1 MLLSLEQL
9 SVALEERSAITAG
22 RRMSA
27 LMVVPGVLV
36 ALEALHSLSRTG
48 SETSDGS
55 RSSIVGVVDRKQCH
69 VLVGEK
75 IQLLLQ
81 RQLPCE
87 VRTEVLVAALEPRYV
102 CWRTSFL
109 LRSEDG
115 GGDARGVIGSCS
127 VPGRSAGPKREMMV
141 VMMTVG
147 RG

>member
-1 MLLSLEQL
+1 
-9 SVALEERSAITAG
+9 
-22 RRMSA
+22 MSA
-27 LMVVPGVLV
+27 LIVQGVLV
-36 ALEALHSLSRTG
+36 ALETLYSLLRTG

-55 RSSIVGVVDRKQCH
+55 RCSIVGVGRKQCH
-69 VLVGEK
+69 VLVVGK

-81 RQLPCE
+81 RQLPYE
-87 VRTEVLVAALEPRYV
+87 VRTEALVAALEPRYA

-115 GGDARGVIGSCS
+115 GGDAGGINGSCS